1 MKNSPQQNTF
11 KFSIFIIALFLV
23 IPIYSQGQTAKEI
36 IEKADEKMRGTT
48 SYSEI
53 TITTVRPKWQ
63 KEMTLKTWT
72 QGSDYSVSVVLSPA
86 KEKGSVFLKRKNEVW
101 NYLPSLERTIKLPP
115 SMMMQSWMGTDL
127 TNDDLVKQSS
137 TVVDYT
143 HKLMGSENIQGM
155 ECWKLELI
163 PKEEATVVWGKIIT
177 WIEKEAY
184 MQMKMEFYDEDDELV
199 NLMSGSNVKM
209 FGDKKLP
216 SIMEFKPMDNEG
228 NKTVIEYLVWDFD
241 IEISDNYFTTQYVTR
256 LK

>member
-1 MKNSPQQNTF
+1 MK
-11 KFSIFIIALFLV
+11 KFNYKSSFTYPLYLFALILLM
-23 IPIYSQGQTAKEI
+23 PSLSKGQTAKEI
-36 IEKADEKMRGTT
+36 IEKADAKMRGTS

-63 KEMTLKTWT
+63 KKMTLKNWT
-72 QGSDYSVSVVLSPA
+72 QGSDYSTSLVMSPA

-137 TVVDYT
+137 TVVDYN
-143 HKLMGSENIQGM
+143 HKLLGSETIQGLD
-155 ECWKLELI
+155 CWKLELI
-163 PKEEATVVWGKIIT
+163 PKEESTVVWGKIIT
-177 WIEKEAY
+177 WIDKADY

-199 NLMSGSNVKM
+199 NLMSGSNVKT
-209 FGDKKLP
+209 FGNKKLP

-228 NKTVIEYLVWDFD
+228 HKTVIEYLVWDFD
-241 IEISDNYFTTQYVTR
+241 IDIADNYFTTQYVTR

>member
-1 MKNSPQQNTF
+1 MKSWT
-11 KFSIFIIALFLV
+11 IIIGFLLALPLC
-23 IPIYSQGQTAKEI
+23 ITAQTALEI
-36 IEKADEKMRGTT
+36 IEKADEQTRGTS
-48 SYSEI
+48 SYSEM
-53 TITTVRPKWQ
+53 TITTIRPKWQ
-63 KEMTLKTWT
+63 KTMTMKNWT
-72 QGSDYSVSVVLSPA
+72 KGSDYAVSLVMSPA

-101 NYLPSLERTIKLPP
+101 NYLPTLERTIKLPP

-143 HKLMGSENIQGM
+143 HRILASETIEGL

-177 WIEKEAY
+177 WIDKTDY
-184 MQMKMEFYDEDDELV
+184 MQMKMEFYDEDEELI
-199 NLMSGSNVKM
+199 NLMTGTNVKS
-209 FGDKKLP
+209 FGSKKLP

-228 NKTVIEYLVWDFD
+228 HKTVIEYLVWKFD
-241 IEISDNYFTTQYVTR
+241 VGIADNYFTTQYVTR

>member
-1 MKNSPQQNTF
+1 MKRWPL
-11 KFSIFIIALFLV
+11 FILFLV
-23 IPIYSQGQTAKEI
+23 ALPLCITAQTAKEI
-36 IEKADEKMRGTT
+36 IEKADAKMRGTS

-53 TITTVRPKWQ
+53 RITTVRPKWE

-72 QGSDYSVSVVLSPA
+72 QGSDYSASLVMSPA

-143 HKLMGSENIQGM
+143 HQILGTETLEGL
-155 ECWKLELI
+155 ECWKVELI

-177 WIEKEAY
+177 WIDKTDY
-184 MQMKMEFYDEDDELV
+184 MQMKMEFYDEDEELI
-199 NLMSGSNVKM
+199 NLMTGTKVKT

-241 IEISDNYFTTQYVTR
+241 IEIADNYFTTQYVTR

>member
-1 MKNSPQQNTF
+1 MKSWT
-11 KFSIFIIALFLV
+11 IIIGFLLALPLC
-23 IPIYSQGQTAKEI
+23 IKAQTALEI
-36 IEKADEKMRGTT
+36 IEKADAKMRGTS

-53 TITTVRPKWQ
+53 SITTVRPKWQ

-72 QGSDYSVSVVLSPA
+72 QGSDYSVSLVMSPA

-143 HKLMGSENIQGM
+143 HQILGTETLEGL
-155 ECWKLELI
+155 ECWKVELI

-177 WIEKEAY
+177 WIEKGDY

-199 NLMSGSNVKM
+199 NLMSGSNVKT
-209 FGDKKLP
+209 FGNKKLP

-228 NKTVIEYLVWDFD
+228 HKTIIEYLVWKFD
-241 IEISDNYFTTQYVTR
+241 VAISDNYFTTQYVSR